1 MNAIQPTNSSS
12 KRKHSAFI
20 DMTPM
25 VDLGFLLITFFIFTS
40 AMGENKALKLTLP
53 DKRGT
58 SDVKKSH
65 VATIVLG
72 KDNKVYY
79 YEGFLEEAIET
90 NSIRNTGF
98 GNQGIRELVMN
109 KKSRIG
115 QDIVVLVK
123 PSEDCSYSDIID
135 AMDEMVITNVE
146 KWMLLDADSTEYKLL
161 QKHALN

>member
-12 KRKHSAFI
+12 KRNHSAFI

-40 AMGENKALKLTLP
+40 AMGENKAMKLIMP
-53 DKRGT
+53 DNRGT
-58 SDVKKSH
+58 FDLKESH

-72 KDNKVYY
+72 KDHRVYY
-79 YEGFLEEAIET
+79 YEGFLKEAIET
-90 NSIRNTGF
+90 NSIQNTRF
-98 GNQGIRELVMN
+98 GNQGVRKLVMS

-123 PSEDCSYSDIID
+123 PSEDCAYSDIVD
-135 AMDEMVITNVE
+135 AMDEMIITNVE
-146 KWMLLDADSTEYKLL
+146 KWMLLDADTAEYKLL
-161 QKHALN
+161 KNR